1 MGRPI
6 QLGARIAN
14 AFRQHDVIPDAEL
27 VSSITHVSLAFL
39 RSTTF
44 TSTQRP
50 STWPLFTSVDEV
62 RPKFPKGTKIM
73 ISIGG
78 WGDDEGWPNAA
89 ATDASRKLFAHNVA
103 AMVRDTGA
111 DGVDID
117 WEYPGGNGEDYKRN
131 PNQEKVWE
139 IEAYPKLLAEI
150 RAVLG
155 PDKLMSAAVP
165 GLRRDM
171 ITFTKD
177 TIPLIM
183 ESLDFLNI
191 MTYDLMNRRDN
202 ITKHHTGIEASLD
215 AISAY
220 LDMGVPPA
228 KANLG
233 FAFYVKWFKTKPD
246 AGCKEQPIGCETVQM
261 EDPDTGADLGQ
272 AGAFSWHDSVPG
284 DLKKSFAKALIYGKY
299 DSKGR
304 GHFYWDP
311 DEDRFWSWDTPEVIA
326 KKVPEIIEK
335 KALGGAFAWA
345 LGEDAD
351 EFRHLKALN
360 AALKH
365 KVGWPVI
372 DEL

>member
-1 MGRPI
+1 M
-6 QLGARIAN
+6 AN
-14 AFRQHDVIPDAEL
+14 VSRQHDVIPEAKL
-27 VSSITHVSLAFL
+27 VSDITHVALAFL
-39 RSTTF
+39 HSIIF
-44 TSTQRP
+44 TSPHRP

-62 RPKFPKGTKIM
+62 RAKFPNGTKIM

-78 WGDDEGWPNAA
+78 WGDDEGWPTAA

-103 AMVRDTGA
+103 AMVEDTGA

-131 PNQEKVWE
+131 PNRNKVWE

-150 RAVLG
+150 RALLG

-171 ITFTKD
+171 IAFTKD

-202 ITKHHTGIEASLD
+202 VTKHHTGIMASLD
-215 AISAY
+215 AIDAY
-220 LDMGVPPA
+220 LDMGVPPK

-233 FAFYVKWFKTKPD
+233 FAFYVKWFKTDPH
-246 AGCKEQPIGCETVQM
+246 AGCQKHPIGCKTVQM
-261 EDPDTGADLGQ
+261 ENPDTGADLGQ

-284 DLKKSFAKALIYGKY
+284 DLKKSFTKALTYGKY
-299 DSKGR
+299 DSKGG

-311 DEDRFWSWDTPEVIA
+311 EEDRFWTWDTPEVIA
-326 KKVPEIIEK
+326 KKIPEIMK
-335 KALGGAFAWA
+335 KKRLGGAFAWA

-351 EFRHLKALN
+351 KFTHLKALS

-365 KVGWPVI
+365 KGDRPNKE
-372 DEL
+372 EL